1 MPQFDNAYYQQLPGF
16 YTALNPTPLKDARL
30 LYHSEP
36 LARELG
42 LDESW
47 FTQDKTPIWAGETL
61 LPGMQPLAQVYSG
74 HQFGVWA
81 GQLGDGRGILL
92 GEQVLADGSHR
103 DWHLKGAGLTPY
115 SRMGD
120 GRAVLRS
127 VIREFLA
134 SEALHHLG
142 IPTTRALTIVTS
154 RQPVFREQPE
164 RGAMLMRVAESHVRF
179 GHFEHFYYR
188 KQPEQ
193 VRQLADFVIARHW
206 PQLQDQAERY
216 LLWFTDVVERTAR
229 LIAHWQT
236 VGFAHGVMNTDN
248 MSILGI
254 TIDYGPYG
262 FLDDYQ
268 PGYICNH
275 SDHQGRYAFDNQPA
289 VALWNL
295 HRLAQTL
302 SGLMTTEQLQQALAA
317 YEPALMRAYGEQMR
331 AKLGFFTPTAQDN
344 DVLTG
349 LLSLMAQ
356 EGRDY
361 TRTFRLLSDTE
372 QQQAQSPLRDEFI
385 DRAAFDSWYQ
395 QYRQR
400 LQQEQVSDEERQ
412 RAMKAVNPRLILRN
426 YRRSRRLKTR
436 SKTTWAVCSGCIRP
450 CCGRSTMR
458 RNMTISPCCRRT
470 GANIWRFPAPAE
482 MKKGRLM
489 APLTL
494 LTQVDLRQRHFGMM
508 HHAEIGLIPAGEDLR
523 LQHLLRRAARHQTPL
538 MQQQDPIG
546 VQRGQIKIVQHAADA
561 QRLLARQRAQQAQGV
576 LLVVQI
582 QRRGRLV
589 EK

>member
-1 MPQFDNAYYQQLPGF
+1 MPQFENAYHQQLPGF
-16 YTALNPTPLKDARL
+16 YTELTPTPLQGVRL

-36 LARELG
+36 LAHELG
-42 LDESW
+42 LDDSW
-47 FTQDKTPIWAGETL
+47 FTPDNVPVWAGERL

-92 GEQVLADGSHR
+92 GEQRLPDGRSM

-127 VIREFLA
+127 VVREFLA
-134 SEALHHLG
+134 SEAMHHLG
-142 IPTTRALTIVTS
+142 IPTSRALTIVTS
-154 RQPVFREQPE
+154 DQPVYREQPE
-164 RGAMLMRVAESHVRF
+164 RGAMLMRIAESHVRF

-206 PQLQDQAERY
+206 PALADSADKY
-216 LLWFTDVVERTAR
+216 LLWFTEVVERTAR
-229 LIAHWQT
+229 LMADWQT

-302 SGLMTTEQLQQALAA
+302 SGLMRVEQLEAALAA
-317 YEPALMRAYGEQMR
+317 FEPALMQAYGDKMR
-331 AKLGFFTPTAQDN
+331 AKLGFFSQEKQDN
-344 DVLTG
+344 DLLTG
-349 LLSLMAQ
+349 LLSLMTA

-361 TRTFRLLSDTE
+361 TRTFRLLSEVE
-372 QQQAQSPLRDEFI
+372 QLQTRSPLRDEFI
-385 DRAAFDSWYQ
+385 DRDAFDRWYL

-400 LQQEQVSDEERQ
+400 LLQEQVSDEQRQ
-412 RAMKAVNPRLILRN
+412 RAMKAVNPKLILRN
-426 YRRSRRLKTR
+426 YLAQEAIEAAQKDDIGKLARLHQ
-436 SKTTWAVCSGCIRP
+436 A
-450 CCGRSTMR
+450 
-458 RNMTISPCCRRT
+458 
-470 GANIWRFPAPAE
+470 
-482 MKKGRLM
+482 
-489 APLTL
+489 L
-494 LTQVDLRQRHFGMM
+494 LTPFDDDPRYEDFAALPPDWGKHL
-508 HHAEIGLIPAGEDLR
+508 EISCSS
-523 LQHLLRRAARHQTPL
+523 
-538 MQQQDPIG
+538 
-546 VQRGQIKIVQHAADA
+546 
-561 QRLLARQRAQQAQGV
+561 
-576 LLVVQI
+576 
-582 QRRGRLV
+582 
-589 EK
+589 

>member
-1 MPQFDNAYYQQLPGF
+1 MPQFENAYHHQLPGF
-16 YTALNPTPLKDARL
+16 YTELNPTPLKGARL

-47 FTQDKTPIWAGETL
+47 FTQDKTAIWVGETL
-61 LPGMQPLAQVYSG
+61 LPGMKPLAQVYSG

-92 GEQVLADGSHR
+92 GEQRLADGRSM
-103 DWHLKGAGLTPY
+103 DWHLKGAGMTPY

-127 VIREFLA
+127 AIREFLA
-134 SEALHHLG
+134 SEAMHHLG

-154 RQPVFREQPE
+154 EQPVYREQPE
-164 RGAMLMRVAESHVRF
+164 HGAMLLRVAESHVRF

-193 VRQLADFVIARHW
+193 VQQLADFVIARHW
-206 PQLQDQAERY
+206 PQFQDQSDGY

-268 PGYICNH
+268 PDYICNH

-302 SGLMTTEQLQQALAA
+302 SGLMSTEQLQMALAA

-331 AKLGFFTPTAQDN
+331 AKLGFFTQSQQDN
-344 DVLTG
+344 DLLTG
-349 LLSLMAQ
+349 LLSMMAQ

-361 TRTFRLLSDTE
+361 SRTFRLLSQTE
-372 QQQAQSPLRDEFI
+372 QRQAQSPLRDEFI

-400 LQQEQVSDEERQ
+400 LQQEQVSDTERQ
-412 RAMKAVNPRLILRN
+412 QAMNAVNPKLILRN
-426 YRRSRRLKTR
+426 YL
-436 SKTTWAVCSGCIRP
+436 
-450 CCGRSTMR
+450 
-458 RNMTISPCCRRT
+458 
-470 GANIWRFPAPAE
+470 
-482 MKKGRLM
+482 
-489 APLTL
+489 
-494 LTQVDLRQRHFGMM
+494 
-508 HHAEIGLIPAGEDLR
+508 
-523 LQHLLRRAARHQTPL
+523 
-538 MQQQDPIG
+538 
-546 VQRGQIKIVQHAADA
+546 
-561 QRLLARQRAQQAQGV
+561 AQQAIESAEQNDV
-576 LLVVQI
+576 SKLARLHQALLTPFADAAQYDDLAALPPDWGKHLEI
-582 QRRGRLV
+582 SCSS
-589 EK
+589 

>member
-1 MPQFDNAYYQQLPGF
+1 MPQFENAYHHQLPGF
-16 YTALNPTPLKDARL
+16 YTELNPTPLKGAHL

-47 FTQDKTPIWAGETL
+47 FTQDKTAIWAGETL
-61 LPGMQPLAQVYSG
+61 LPGMKPLAQVYSG

-92 GEQVLADGSHR
+92 GEQRLADGRSM
-103 DWHLKGAGLTPY
+103 DWHLKGAGMTPY

-127 VIREFLA
+127 AIREFLA
-134 SEALHHLG
+134 SEAMHHLG

-154 RQPVFREQPE
+154 EQPVYREQPE
-164 RGAMLMRVAESHVRF
+164 HGAMLLRVAESHVRF

-188 KQPEQ
+188 KQPVQ
-193 VRQLADFVIARHW
+193 VQQLADFVIARHW
-206 PQLQDQAERY
+206 PQFQDQSDGY

-268 PGYICNH
+268 PDYICNH

-302 SGLMTTEQLQQALAA
+302 SGLMSTEQLQMALAA

-331 AKLGFFTPTAQDN
+331 AKLGFFTQSQQDN
-344 DVLTG
+344 DLLTG
-349 LLSLMAQ
+349 LLSMMAQ

-361 TRTFRLLSDTE
+361 SRTFRLLSQTE

-400 LQQEQVSDEERQ
+400 LQQEQVSDAERQ
-412 RAMKAVNPRLILRN
+412 QAMNAVNPKLILRN
-426 YRRSRRLKTR
+426 YL
-436 SKTTWAVCSGCIRP
+436 
-450 CCGRSTMR
+450 
-458 RNMTISPCCRRT
+458 
-470 GANIWRFPAPAE
+470 
-482 MKKGRLM
+482 
-489 APLTL
+489 
-494 LTQVDLRQRHFGMM
+494 
-508 HHAEIGLIPAGEDLR
+508 
-523 LQHLLRRAARHQTPL
+523 
-538 MQQQDPIG
+538 
-546 VQRGQIKIVQHAADA
+546 
-561 QRLLARQRAQQAQGV
+561 AQQAIESAEQNDV
-576 LLVVQI
+576 SKLARLHQALLTPFADAAQYDDLAALPPDWGKHLEI
-582 QRRGRLV
+582 SCSS
-589 EK
+589 